1 MPAGKGTYGNKVG
14 RPRNKRT
21 GEDFLD
27 REQTKKKKSMREW
40 LAEESRSRGGNVDLT
55 KTPYPKKSIL
65 GSIGIDPKTGKPKKK
80 KKK

>member
-1 MPAGKGTYGNKVG
+1 MGNNRTGPDYLDQGNKK
-14 RPRNKRT
+14 P
-21 GEDFLD
+21 
-27 REQTKKKKSMREW
+27 KKKETMREW
-40 LAEESRSRGGNVDLT
+40 LAKESRSRGGNVDLT

>member
-1 MPAGKGTYGNKVG
+1 MP
-14 RPRNKRT
+14 NKRT
-21 GEDFLD
+21 GPDYLD
-27 REQTKKKKSMREW
+27 QGTKKKKKTMREW

>member
-1 MPAGKGTYGNKVG
+1 MP
-14 RPRNKRT
+14 NKRT
-21 GEDFLD
+21 GPDYLD
-27 REQTKKKKSMREW
+27 QGNKKEKKKETMREW
-40 LAEESRSRGGNVDLT
+40 LAKESRSRGGNVDLT

>member
-1 MPAGKGTYGNKVG
+1 MP
-14 RPRNKRT
+14 NKRT
-21 GEDFLD
+21 GPDYLD
-27 REQTKKKKSMREW
+27 QGNKQKKKKGKKTMREW

-65 GSIGIDPKTGKPKKK
+65 GSIGIDPRTGKPKKK